1 MRVTTE
7 DTTGR
12 FDVNMSDGM
21 VLEPNSSVA
30 LQSANFTRETA
41 SVSLNTETDTFRITT
56 DTSDADNLRQLQI
69 TDQFAH
75 GTTFYDN
82 RNFVQLLTNK

>member
-21 VLEPNSSVA
+21 VLEPNASVA

-41 SVSLNTETDTFRITT
+41 SVSLNAETDTFRMTT
-56 DTSDADNLRQLQI
+56 DTSDADNS
-69 TDQFAH
+69 
-75 GTTFYDN
+75 FY
-82 RNFVQLLTNK
+82 